1 MCHLH
6 SVIFIFFFVGDDVK
20 HFVVKCLSLNAI
32 VIMLWLSVFYKK
44 RISERII
51 NENLTK
57 LSEVKTTME
66 IMRIYLE
73 TLMEPQ
79 SSKRFVK
86 AIFLFSFHR
95 S

>member
-1 MCHLH
+1 M
-6 SVIFIFFFVGDDVK
+6 
-20 HFVVKCLSLNAI
+20 
-32 VIMLWLSVFYKK
+32 SVFECNCYNVVVVCVLQK

-51 NENLTK
+51 NEDLTK

-86 AIFLFSFHR
+86 AIFLFSLNG